1 MKTEKVVLKNETG
14 LHARPASELTKL
26 ASTFK
31 CNINLVAG
39 EKVFN
44 PKSILAVMSAGVR
57 VNTEIEIQCDGEDEE
72 QALQALVEAFNNK
85 FGE

>member
-1 MKTEKVVLKNETG
+1 MKTEKVILKNETG

-31 CNINLVAG
+31 CNINLVVG

-44 PKSILAVMSAGVR
+44 PKSILAVMGAGVKA
-57 VNTEIEIQCDGEDEE
+57 NTEIEIQCDGEDEE
-72 QALQALVEAFNNK
+72 QALKALVEAFDNK